1 MKRPREPPTGGE
13 EMLKDNPNNQ
23 NAIRVRRI
31 LDGEIGCSTYNMRMC
46 YFNESVKEHDSLE
59 ACLKEM
65 EEKLSP
71 EVKAETFMQEC
82 MEEFKEKIA
91 IYDRFFRELSRR
103 EKEGIE

>member
-1 MKRPREPPTGGE
+1 
-13 EMLKDNPNNQ
+13 MLKDNANNQ
-23 NAIRVRRI
+23 NALRVQRI
-31 LDGEIGCSTYNMRMC
+31 LNGEIGCSTYNLRMC
-46 YFNESVKEHDSLE
+46 YFNASVKKHDSIE

-71 EVKAETFMQEC
+71 EVKAEPFMQEC
-82 MEEFKEKIA
+82 MEELKEKLE

>member
-1 MKRPREPPTGGE
+1 
-13 EMLKDNPNNQ
+13 MLKDNANNQ
-23 NAIRVRRI
+23 NALRVQRI
-31 LDGEIGCSTYNMRMC
+31 LNGEIGCSTYNMRMC
-46 YFNESVKEHDSLE
+46 YFNASVKEHDLLE

-71 EVKAETFMQEC
+71 EVKAEPFMQEC
-82 MEEFKEKIA
+82 MDEFKEKLD

>member
-1 MKRPREPPTGGE
+1 
-13 EMLKDNPNNQ
+13 MLKDNANNQ
-23 NAIRVRRI
+23 NALRVQRI
-31 LDGEIGCSTYNMRMC
+31 LNGEIGCSTYNLRMC
-46 YFNESVKEHDSLE
+46 YFDPSVKEHDSIE

-71 EVKAETFMQEC
+71 EVKAEPFMQEC
-82 MEEFKEKIA
+82 MEEFKEKLD

>member
-1 MKRPREPPTGGE
+1 
-13 EMLKDNPNNQ
+13 MLKNNPNNQ
-23 NAIRVRRI
+23 NAIKVKRI
-31 LDGEIGCSTYNMRMC
+31 LDGEIGCSTYNLRMC
-46 YFNESVKEHDSLE
+46 YFDASVKEHDSLE

-71 EVKAETFMQEC
+71 AVKAELFMQEC
-82 MEEFKEKIA
+82 MEEFKEKLD

>member
-1 MKRPREPPTGGE
+1 
-13 EMLKDNPNNQ
+13 MLKDNANNQ
-23 NAIRVRRI
+23 NALRVQRI
-31 LDGEIGCSTYNMRMC
+31 LNGEIGCSTYNLRMG
-46 YFNESVKEHDSLE
+46 YFNASVEEHDSIE

-71 EVKAETFMQEC
+71 EVKAEPFMQEC
-82 MEEFKEKIA
+82 MEELKEKLE